1 MKILNTL
8 TRLALAI
15 TLLTLFAACATV
27 YKADNFSDFQARHRT
42 VAILPPTVSINA
54 QSFKAGTP
62 IETIENQQ
70 REESMLFMR
79 QLYAQLL
86 ARQTKLGYTVKFQDI
101 DDTLALLERE
111 GITQQDLKAMTR
123 TQIAQKLG
131 VDAVMSLRVYRDKPM
146 DTGAAI
152 FSVLI
157 AGVSVTNEV
166 QVNLAIHD
174 GKTGQMVWN
183 FDHLIGGGLVSS
195 AEGMA
200 RSLMKAISKKFPYN
214 SRQS

>member
-1 MKILNTL
+1 MKTL
-8 TRLALAI
+8 IRVCRLGVVV
-15 TLLTLFAACATV
+15 TLLAVISACATV
-27 YKADNFSDFQARHRT
+27 YKSDNFAEFQARHRT
-42 VAILPPTVSINA
+42 VAILPPSVSINA

-101 DDTLALLERE
+101 DDTLARLERA
-111 GITQQDLKAMTR
+111 GITQQDLKGMTR
-123 TQIAQKLG
+123 TEIAEKLG
-131 VDAVMSLRVYRDKPM
+131 VDAVMALRVYRDKPM

-157 AGVSVTNEV
+157 AGGSLANEV
-166 QVNLAIHD
+166 QVNLAIYD
-174 GKTGQMVWN
+174 GKSGQLVWN
-183 FDHLIGGGLVSS
+183 FDHLIGGGVVSS

-214 SRQS
+214 SRKS

>member
-1 MKILNTL
+1 MKILIRL
-8 TRLALAI
+8 TRLGIAL
-15 TLLTLFAACATV
+15 TLLTLVVACATV
-27 YKADNFSDFQARHRT
+27 YKSENFAEFQARHRS
-42 VAILPPTVSINA
+42 VAILPPSVSINA

-62 IETIENQQ
+62 IATIENQQ

-101 DDTLALLERE
+101 DDTLALLERA

-123 TQIAQKLG
+123 MQIAEKLG
-131 VDAVMSLRVYRDKPM
+131 VDAVLSLRVYRDKPM

-157 AGVSVTNEV
+157 AGASITNEV

-214 SRQS
+214 NRK